1 MDGIARRARVQ
12 RMHTEAQ
19 KWADA
24 LIDLGPYNTLL
35 HFRDTKST
43 TVDITDCPQEALG
56 RVVAGGKVRLASL
69 FPDSVDHSTACA
81 RARGLRR
88 KVVELDE
95 EQGVEAGRLA
105 HGLLNIAVPTTRG
118 VVPVPPLRAPLLL
131 QPLTIL
137 PRTVAE
143 NDFVLQTG
151 GEVEINPVLLYAL
164 DRQYGMDGNAE
175 DLAVKAANALEECV
189 VPGDR
194 LGTVYELFEQALRRS
209 RLTVTL
215 ENRLVA
221 GVFNFDRLPMVND
234 LRNSAELLA
243 EHPVIAAL
251 AGEEEATRSLE
262 APSGGREPVGA
273 DEIHPRSEYLVH
285 DADSSQQ
292 RAISAALAGE
302 HLVVEGPPGTGKSQT
317 IANLIAAFSA
327 QGRKVLFVAEKR
339 AAIEAVTDRL
349 ARVELSGL
357 VFDLHAS
364 KLNRRQIAQQ
374 LQESLERAGQEQK
387 PRLGDLHHRLDY
399 FRQRS
404 GVHVQEYHQPHSP
417 WQVSAYDALTAL
429 PGCPPAHHT
438 RRRIRGQALQSMDR
452 TALERAERDL
462 RRFVS
467 TDGLQ
472 IRRGESPWARTA
484 ARDIDEL
491 RPALDGLDVLTG
503 AVFYDTRREMD
514 ELIFTAGLRPPA
526 GIAGWQEVL
535 SLLQAVAATLE
546 QFQEGV
552 YGPLLPDLVAATA
565 DRAWRRSNNAKLGW
579 TRRRPLLKVA
589 RSLRRDGLRDRR
601 ALHQSLSGA
610 WAQSQRWK
618 ALAAT
623 ADATPA
629 AVPGLADAMQHF
641 GLVRERLLAVAMC
654 ARLEGWE
661 TKPTQEVADEIENLD
676 NDRQTLLHMPE
687 HNQLTD
693 RLQAAGL
700 GPLLDDLARL
710 NADPDTA
717 VGTLHFLWWSSVLDE
732 ITLKSSYIRG
742 FNAREHEHNV
752 AEFRRSDSEHLAA
765 NAQRVR
771 YQVATRLRQV
781 RDVKKDQNALVR
793 SQASRKTRHLSL
805 RKLLESAPD
814 VLLAA
819 KPCWAMSPLVVSR
832 VLPARRLFD
841 VVIFDEA
848 SQVLPHDAIASI
860 MRAQQVIVAGDP
872 HQLPPTFFFT
882 RQHSGAVDQNDESE
896 EEELVDVPPDAFESL
911 LDMLSSKLPQVHRL
925 RWHYR
930 STDERLIAFSNHHI
944 YDDDLVTF
952 PGTTVESPVRLVS
965 VDGHA
970 EPGQAGSAPEEVQRV
985 VELVLEHATVRPDKS
1000 LGVIT
1005 MGQRHGDRIEAALR
1019 SALSDR
1025 PELSEFFSPE
1035 AGPGKRFFVKN
1046 LERVQGDERDAII
1059 LSIGYAKAA
1068 SGRLNMSFGPLIN
1081 EGGERRLNVAVSRAR
1096 ESMTLVSSFTHQDF
1110 DPERLRA
1117 TKHRGPGLLRDFI
1130 EYCAN
1135 RGDLGRTSTLHAE
1148 YQLNPFEQQVFDV
1161 LEAQDIPVTPQLG
1174 VGEYRIDFALGHP
1187 ERPSQMLLAVET
1199 DGDRYHRA
1207 PSARDRDRLRQA
1219 HLERLGWRFHRI
1231 WAADWFRNPAHET
1244 ARLVEEWKGAVQDVQ
1259 RTPALSEPQA
1269 PPPPASEDQ
1278 SEARRRPRPAVVAG
1292 MRIIE
1297 YSDSDLTAIA
1307 SWILSDG
1314 FQLDRD
1320 ARVAEAM
1327 AELGFKKRGKV
1338 IVDRLERAFDRAQQI
1353 SDKEN
1358 LG

>member
-1 MDGIARRARVQ
+1 MDGIAQRARVQ
-12 RMHTEAQ
+12 RVYAEAQ

-24 LIDLGPYNTLL
+24 LIDLGPYNTML
-35 HFRDTKST
+35 HFRDTKT
-43 TVDITDCPQEALG
+43 ATLDITDSPPEALG
-56 RVVAGGKVRLASL
+56 PVVAGNKVRLAAL
-69 FPDSVDHSTACA
+69 FPESADHSTACT

-88 KVVELDE
+88 RVVELDE

-105 HGLLNIAVPTTRG
+105 HGLLNITAPTTRG

-131 QPLTIL
+131 QSLAIL

-151 GEVEINPVLLYAL
+151 GEIEINPVLLYAL
-164 DRQYGMDGNAE
+164 DRQYGMDGDAA
-175 DLAVKAANALEECV
+175 DLAVKAANALEECA

-194 LGTVYELFEQALRRS
+194 LGAVYEIFEQALRRS
-209 RLTVTL
+209 GLTVTL

-221 GVFNFDRLPMVND
+221 GVFSFDRLPMVND

-251 AGEEEATRSLE
+251 AGDEEATRSLE
-262 APSGGREPVGA
+262 ASNGGHEPAGA
-273 DEIHPRSEYLVH
+273 DEVQPRSEYLVH
-285 DADSSQQ
+285 DADASQQ
-292 RAISAALAGE
+292 RAISTALAEE

-349 ARVELSGL
+349 ARVDLNGL

-364 KLNRRQIAQQ
+364 KLNRRQVAQQ
-374 LQESLERAGQEQK
+374 LQESLELAGQEPK
-387 PRLGDLHHRLDY
+387 PRLGDLHPRLEY
-399 FRQRS
+399 FRQQARI
-404 GVHVQEYHQPHSP
+404 HVEQYHQPHSP
-417 WQVSAYDALTAL
+417 WQVSAYDALTVL
-429 PGCPPAHHT
+429 PGCPPANHT
-438 RRRIRGQALQSMDR
+438 RRRIRGRDLQRMDR
-452 TALERAERDL
+452 VGLERAERDL
-462 RRFVS
+462 RSFVS
-467 TDGLQ
+467 TRGLQ

-484 ARDIDEL
+484 AREVDEL

-503 AVFYDTRREMD
+503 AAFHDTRREMD
-514 ELIFTAGLRPPA
+514 ELVARAGLRPPA

-535 SLLQAVAATLE
+535 SLLRAVGATLD
-546 QFQEGV
+546 QYQEAV
-552 YGPLLPDLVAATA
+552 YGPALPDLVAATA
-565 DRAWRRSNNAKLGW
+565 DRAWRRNNNAKLGW
-579 TRRRPLLKVA
+579 GRRRSLVKAA
-589 RSLRRDGLRDRR
+589 RSLRRDGLRERR
-601 ALHQSLSGA
+601 ALHQSLSDA

-618 ALAAT
+618 SLAA

-629 AVPGLADAMQHF
+629 AVQGLTDAMKHF
-641 GLVRERLLAVAMC
+641 NLVRERLLAVAMC

-661 TKPTQEVADEIENLD
+661 TKPTQEIADAIENLD

-693 RLQAAGL
+693 SLQAVGL

-717 VGTLHFLWWSSVLDE
+717 VGTLRFLWWSSVLDE

-742 FNAREHEHNV
+742 FNAREHGHNV
-752 AEFRRSDSEHLAA
+752 AEFRRSDGEHLAA

-771 YQVATRLRQV
+771 YHVATRLRQV
-781 RDVKKDQNALVR
+781 RDAKKDQNALVR
-793 SQASRKTRHLSL
+793 SQANRKTRHLPL
-805 RKLLESAPD
+805 RRLLEKAPD

-872 HQLPPTFFFT
+872 HQLPPTSFFT
-882 RQHSGAVDQNDESE
+882 RRPSGAVDQNDEDE
-896 EEELVDVPPDAFESL
+896 DEELVDVPPDAFESL
-911 LDMLSSKLPQVHRL
+911 LDMLSAKLPHVHRL

-944 YDDDLVTF
+944 YGNDLVTF
-952 PGTTVESPVRLVS
+952 PGTSVESPVRFVP

-985 VELVLEHATVRPDKS
+985 VELVLEHAASRPDKS

-1005 MGQRHGDRIEAALR
+1005 MGQRHGDRIEGALR
-1019 SALSDR
+1019 RALSDR

-1110 DPERLRA
+1110 EPERLKA
-1117 TKHRGPGLLRDFI
+1117 TRHRGPRLLRDFV
-1130 EYCAN
+1130 EFCAN
-1135 RGDLGRTSTLHAE
+1135 RGDLGRTSTLHTE
-1148 YQLNPFEQQVFDV
+1148 YELNPFEQQVCDA
-1161 LEAQDIPVTPQLG
+1161 LEEAGIPVTAQLG
-1174 VGEYRIDFALGHP
+1174 IGDYRIDFALGHP

-1199 DGDRYHRA
+1199 DGDRYHRS

-1231 WAADWFRNPAHET
+1231 WAADWFRDPAHET
-1244 ARLVEEWKGAVQDVQ
+1244 ARLVEEWKSAVRDSA
-1259 RTPALSEPQA
+1259 RTPAASERPA
-1269 PPPPASEDQ
+1269 PPPQSSEEQ
-1278 SEARRRPRPAVVAG
+1278 KEARRGPRPAITAG

-1297 YSDSDLTAIA
+1297 YSDGNLTAVA
-1307 SWILSDG
+1307 RWILSDG

-1320 ARVAEAM
+1320 ARVAQAM

-1353 SDKEN
+1353 TDKEN